1 MSGARRSRAAVPAT
15 QDSVAGC
22 PDGYRVVHDI
32 PGRFRLRPIRGIA
45 PACDEEA
52 VKRLLAVIRKNF
64 PGAEVGVSA
73 RTGSVLV
80 RYGPAG
86 GPPTVVRPP
95 VPAVRNPIPGKL
107 RSFFYPRVFTFAVA
121 CLRAVPYIFS
131 GIKAVLHGRL
141 NLEALDATALIF
153 CLLRRDF
160 KTLASLTFFFAL
172 GEYLTEWTRKKSR
185 VSLEK
190 SLALHVDAVWVRR
203 AGVEMSVPYMEVQ
216 VGDHVVVRAGSAV
229 PVDGTVLSG
238 EGMINQASMT
248 GESQPVHRSAHASV
262 YAGTVLEEGELVI
275 KATKV
280 GGNTRI
286 HALVR
291 AIEDSET
298 LKAAVQSR
306 YERMADAVVP
316 YNFLAG
322 GLVYAAS
329 RDVIRTSSVF
339 LVDYSC
345 ALRLLAPLAV
355 LTAVREASDAGVLI
369 KGGKFMEALALAD
382 VVVFD
387 KTGTLTEARPT
398 LVDVIPFDGTDADR
412 ILRLA
417 ACLEEH
423 FVHPVGQAVVR
434 ASEKKGLKHKEEH
447 TEVHFVV
454 AHGIASTWQGKKLC
468 LGSRHFICEDN
479 GVRPNAA
486 QQSVIDR
493 ETEKGRSVLYLSI
506 DDKLAGILLI
516 EDALRAEAPAVVRA
530 LYAGGFK
537 RVIMLTGDGEKTAA
551 AIAAQAGIRE
561 FKAHMLPESK
571 AAFIRKLK
579 QDGFTVV
586 MVGDGINDSPAL
598 SAAHAGIAM
607 AEGADIAREVA
618 DIVLL
623 NGKLE
628 GLLLAEYISHAMLRR
643 IRSGF
648 RTSLLWNSVFMLGGL
663 AGLLSPRVSAFL
675 HNAATAAVAVSSMRP
690 YLRGDETQ
698 QPQ

>member
-1 MSGARRSRAAVPAT
+1 
-15 QDSVAGC
+15 
-22 PDGYRVVHDI
+22 
-32 PGRFRLRPIRGIA
+32 LRGSDPRNGG
-45 PACDEEA
+45 EA
-52 VKRLLAVIRKNF
+52 EKRLLAAIGESF
-64 PGAEVGVSA
+64 PGAEIRVSA
-73 RTGSVLV
+73 RTGSILV
-80 RYGPAG
+80 GYGPAARQA
-86 GPPTVVRPP
+86 PPSA
-95 VPAVRNPIPGKL
+95 PAVHNPVPGKL
-107 RSFFYPRVFTFAVA
+107 RSFFYPRAVTYAVA
-121 CLRAVPYIFS
+121 VLRALPYIFH
-131 GIKAVLHGRL
+131 GVKAVLRGKL

-153 CLLRRDF
+153 CILRRDF
-160 KTLASLTFFFAL
+160 RTLASLTFFFAL

-203 AGVEMSVPYMEVQ
+203 EGVEMSIPYMQVR
-216 VGDHVVVRAGSAV
+216 VGDHVVVRAGAAV

-248 GESQPVHRSAHASV
+248 GESRPVHRCARSTV
-262 YAGTVLEEGELVI
+262 YAGTVLEEGELIV

-280 GGNTRI
+280 GGGTRI

-291 AIEDSET
+291 AIEDSEN

-316 YNFLAG
+316 YNFMAG

-329 RDVIRTSSVF
+329 RNIVRTSSVF

-398 LVDVIPFDGTDADR
+398 LVDVIAFDGTDGDR

-423 FVHPVGQAVVR
+423 FAHPVGQAVVR
-434 ASEKKGLKHKEEH
+434 ASEKKGLKHREEH
-447 TEVHFVV
+447 TEVNFVV

-479 GVRPNAA
+479 GVRPDDA
-486 QQSVIDR
+486 QQAVIDG

-506 DDKLAGILLI
+506 DDALAGILLI
-516 EDALRAEAPAVVRA
+516 EDALRAEAASVVRA

-537 RVIMLTGDGEKTAA
+537 RVIMLTGDGDRTAA

-561 FKAHMLPESK
+561 FRARMLPEGK

-579 QDGFTVV
+579 EDGYTVV

-628 GLLLAEYISHAMLRR
+628 GLLLAERISHAMLRR

-648 RTSLLWNSVFMLGGL
+648 RTSLLWNSIFLLGGL
-663 AGLLSPRVSAFL
+663 AGLLSPRVSAFF
-675 HNAATAAVAVSSMRP
+675 HNAATAAVAVASMRP
-690 YLRGDETQ
+690 YLIDGEENDSA
-698 QPQ
+698 

>member
-1 MSGARRSRAAVPAT
+1 VPTARHSAA
-15 QDSVAGC
+15 DC
-22 PDGYRVVHDI
+22 PDGYRIVHDI
-32 PGRFRLRPIRGIA
+32 PGRFRLRPIRGRG
-45 PACDEEA
+45 PADGGEA
-52 VKRLLAVIRKNF
+52 VKRLLADILKSF
-64 PGAEVGVSA
+64 PGAEVVLSA
-73 RTGSVLV
+73 LTGSILV
-80 RYGPAG
+80 RYGRAG
-86 GPPTVVRPP
+86 IALKVSRST

-121 CLRAVPYIFS
+121 VLRAVPYIFS
-131 GIKAVLHGRL
+131 GLKAVLRGKL

-153 CLLRRDF
+153 CLVRRDF
-160 KTLASLTFFFAL
+160 RTLASLTFFFAL

-203 AGVEMSVPYMEVQ
+203 DGVEMSVPYMEVQ

-248 GESQPVHRSAHASV
+248 GESQPVHRCARASV
-262 YAGTVLEEGELVI
+262 YAGTVLEEGELIV

-329 RDVIRTSSVF
+329 RDVMRTSSVF

-355 LTAVREASDAGVLI
+355 LTAIREASDAGVLI
-369 KGGKFMEALALAD
+369 KGGKYMEALALAD

-398 LVDVIPFDGTDADR
+398 LVDVIPFDGTDGDR

-434 ASEKKGLKHKEEH
+434 ASEKRGLKHKEEH

-479 GVRPNAA
+479 GVQPSAA
-486 QQSVIDR
+486 QQTVIDR
-493 ETEKGRSVLYLSI
+493 ETAKGRSVLYLSI
-506 DDKLAGILLI
+506 NDALAGILLI
-516 EDALRAEAPAVVRA
+516 EDALRAEAPSVVRA
-530 LYAGGFK
+530 LYAGGLK

-561 FKAHMLPESK
+561 FKAHMLPEGK

-579 QDGFTVV
+579 QDGFNVV

-628 GLLLAEYISHAMLRR
+628 GLLLAEHISHAMLRR

-648 RTSLLWNSVFMLGGL
+648 RTSLFWNSVFMLGGL

-675 HNAATAAVAVSSMRP
+675 HNTATAAVAVSSMRP
-690 YLRGDETQ
+690 YLSCDEAQ
-698 QPQ
+698 KG

>member
-1 MSGARRSRAAVPAT
+1 V
-15 QDSVAGC
+15 
-22 PDGYRVVHDI
+22 
-32 PGRFRLRPIRGIA
+32 RGSA
-45 PACDEEA
+45 PAGGGDA
-52 VKRLLAVIRKNF
+52 VKRILAVIRKSF
-64 PGAEVGVSA
+64 PGGTIVVSA
-73 RTGSVLV
+73 RTGSILV

-86 GPPTVVRPP
+86 AAL
-95 VPAVRNPIPGKL
+95 PASRSRAPAARNPIPGKL
-107 RSFFYPRVFTFAVA
+107 RSFLYPRAFTFAVA
-121 CLRAVPYIFS
+121 VLRALPYLFS
-131 GIKAVLHGRL
+131 GVKAVLRGKL

-153 CLLRRDF
+153 CLVRRDF
-160 KTLASLTFFFAL
+160 RTLASLTFFFAL
-172 GEYLTEWTRKKSR
+172 GEYLTDWTRKKSR

-203 AGVEMSVPYMEVQ
+203 DGVEMCVSCMEVQ

-248 GESQPVHRSAHASV
+248 GESQPVHRGARASV
-262 YAGTVLEEGELVI
+262 YAGTVLEEGELIV

-329 RDVIRTSSVF
+329 RDVVRTSSVF

-369 KGGKFMEALALAD
+369 KGGKYMEALALAD
-382 VVVFD
+382 VVIFD
-387 KTGTLTEARPT
+387 KTGTLTEARPA

-434 ASEKKGLKHKEEH
+434 ASEKKGLKHREEH

-479 GVRPNAA
+479 GVRMSAA
-486 QQSVIDR
+486 QQAVIDR

-506 DDKLAGILLI
+506 DDKPAGILLI

-530 LYAGGFK
+530 LYAGGIK
-537 RVIMLTGDGEKTAA
+537 RVIMLTGDGERTAA

-561 FKAHMLPESK
+561 FKARMLPEGK

-628 GLLLAEYISHAMLRR
+628 GLLLAGHISHAMLRR

-690 YLRGDETQ
+690 YLRDDAS
-698 QPQ
+698 